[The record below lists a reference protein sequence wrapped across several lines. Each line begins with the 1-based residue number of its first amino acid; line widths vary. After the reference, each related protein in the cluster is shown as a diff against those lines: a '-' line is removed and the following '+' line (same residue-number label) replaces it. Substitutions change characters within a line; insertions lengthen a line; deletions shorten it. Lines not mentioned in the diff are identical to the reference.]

1 MSKTELNEGKAE
13 RTWRRAWCVLAANR
27 MGTGSSTVNRL
38 LRCPCCCCLLFE
50 NGILS
55 SAAWQCG
62 SWGTAAALSHSA
74 LRRTQQAPG
83 QGPGQGPPLST
94 LHAPFALHYS
104 TCTLDLGKGISCHP
118 TSCSR
123 NCIPVE
129 KAPPPVTMKRASTF
143 FYDCLSHS
151 TFAAGLTATW

>member
-1 MSKTELNEGKAE
+1 MFGDHRKLSKTELNEGKAE
-13 RTWRRAWCVLAANR
+13 RTWRRAWCILAANR

-38 LRCPCCCCLLFE
+38 LRCPCCCCLLFK

-62 SWGTAAALSHSA
+62 SWGTVAALSHSA
-74 LRRTQQAPG
+74 LRGTQQAPG
-83 QGPGQGPPLST
+83 RGPGQGPPLST
-94 LHAPFALHYS
+94 LHAPQP
-104 TCTLDLGKGISCHP
+104 LDSGKGISCHP

-129 KAPPPVTMKRASTF
+129 KAPLPVTMKRASTF
-143 FYDCLSHS
+143 CDCLSHN
-151 TFAAGLTATW
+151 TFAPGLTATW